1 MPALYFQC
9 NTVANSLK
17 TGICYE
23 LSSGTSPHLF
33 TNMGGL
39 SAMCLLFS

>member
-1 MPALYFQC
+1 MPALDFHRG
-9 NTVANSLK
+9 TDANFLK

-39 SAMCLLFS
+39 SAMHLHFS